1 MQFSQPIF
9 SRRIAFATM
18 AMTILAMLSIWNP
31 MTAVNSQE
39 AEAKRV
45 YRVFEKAWPGDVL
58 ELTRVINLQSEKFA
72 EDLEVEVKNISSQ
85 PIYFVG
91 IFANL
96 PDCKPFVAANES
108 AGFHLFYGHP
118 RNGGA
123 RRVAQP
129 GDIHIMP
136 GETAILRADQW
147 TRSGKYF
154 ASFPLC
160 EQKMNESGVRVNLV
174 FQMLS
179 FGDGTGYQHRTK
191 IGAKP

>member
-31 MTAVNSQE
+31 MTAANSQE

-45 YRVFEKAWPGDVL
+45 YRVFENAWPGDVL
-58 ELTRVINLQSEKFA
+58 ELKRVINLQSEKFA
-72 EDLEVEVKNISSQ
+72 EELEVEVKNISSQ

-91 IFANL
+91 IFASL
-96 PDCKPFVAANES
+96 PDCKPFVAAHE
-108 AGFHLFYGHP
+108 AVGFNLFYGRP
-118 RNGGA
+118 LKGGM
-123 RRVAQP
+123 AQA
-129 GDIHIMP
+129 GDIPIMP

-147 TRSGKYF
+147 TRSGQYF
-154 ASFPLC
+154 AAFPQC
-160 EQKMNESGVRVNLV
+160 EQKMKESGVRVNLV
-174 FQMLS
+174 FQQLR

-191 IGAKP
+191 IGVRP